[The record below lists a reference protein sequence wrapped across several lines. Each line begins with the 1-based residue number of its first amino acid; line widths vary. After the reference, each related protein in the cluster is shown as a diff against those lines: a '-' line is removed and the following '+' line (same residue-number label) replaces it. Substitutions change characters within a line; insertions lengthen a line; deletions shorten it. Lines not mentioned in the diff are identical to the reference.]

1 MLEMETLDAESK
13 ATLLCSMLRHA
24 GLESHVIW
32 ICSYEDGL
40 KDFPSFAMFDHALA
54 YIPSMDLYLDPCDPG
69 SELGV
74 IDIDY
79 HDRLALNI
87 TSKSNELFHTPK
99 GDREKGVMIE
109 MVLRP
114 GENNSLTG
122 TGDIVFYYQSAIEAR
137 RKMKDCDESEKAEW
151 LNDLLFAEFEDA
163 VHSMASLPDSLQ
175 SPEEFGLS
183 FEIDMDNFI
192 SPGDD
197 FPEIFI
203 YPGNTFERA
212 AIDSKPPRSYPVYF
226 GSRNSNY
233 YTVVWDFGNHFRPL
247 SFEEISFK
255 RGLSISGSFMAA
267 YDEGGNQLTVTRQ
280 CKNLAPIYKPTVASK
295 VEIVREKLKEQDIT
309 SIILERK

>member
-1 MLEMETLDAESK
+1 
-13 ATLLCSMLRHA
+13 
-24 GLESHVIW
+24 
-32 ICSYEDGL
+32 
-40 KDFPSFAMFDHALA
+40 
-54 YIPSMDLYLDPCDPG
+54 
-69 SELGV
+69 
-74 IDIDY
+74 
-79 HDRLALNI
+79 
-87 TSKSNELFHTPK
+87 
-99 GDREKGVMIE
+99 
-109 MVLRP
+109 
-114 GENNSLTG
+114 
-122 TGDIVFYYQSAIEAR
+122 
-137 RKMKDCDESEKAEW
+137 
-151 LNDLLFAEFEDA
+151 
-163 VHSMASLPDSLQ
+163 
-175 SPEEFGLS
+175 
-183 FEIDMDNFI
+183 MDNFI

-280 CKNLAPIYKPTVASK
+280 FKNLAPIYKPTVASK